1 MSSRPDAHTLEGKTK
16 KTHLEVAVFVDED
29 VTGFLKHGILARLR
43 HVRGGATHE
52 ISVYHTSRV
61 DIFEASLR
69 RK

>member
-43 HVRGGATHE
+43 HVRGGHARDLCVPHQQSGH
-52 ISVYHTSRV
+52 I
-61 DIFEASLR
+61 
-69 RK
+69 